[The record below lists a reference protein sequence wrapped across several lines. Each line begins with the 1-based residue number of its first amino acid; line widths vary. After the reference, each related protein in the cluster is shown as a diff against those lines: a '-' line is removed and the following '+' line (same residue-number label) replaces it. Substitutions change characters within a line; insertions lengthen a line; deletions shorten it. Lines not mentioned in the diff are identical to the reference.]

1 MDLNK
6 EQNQAVKH
14 KNGPVLIIAGAG
26 TGKTRVITSRIIN
39 LINNEGVK
47 PEEILALTFTEKA
60 ANEMVE
66 RVDLEM
72 PLGYRELCIKTFH
85 SFSDQILREK
95 GHEIGIDTGYK
106 ILDQVDQWFF
116 FKKNLF
122 NFGLSYYR
130 PLGNPNKFIYDLLWH
145 FSKLKDELI
154 TPEMYLEYAKSLS
167 DEDGVKMLE
176 IANVYKEYQDF
187 LVKNNHF
194 DFADLTYYALKL
206 LSERASVLKEYQERF
221 KYVMIDE
228 FQDTNYAQ
236 FKLAMMIAEKN
247 RNIFVVGD
255 DDQSIYKWRGASL
268 SNMLQFEKNFPEVQ
282 KVVLIEN
289 YRSAAPILDS
299 AYALIQN
306 NNPDRL
312 EIKAGV
318 NKKLKC
324 NVEDSKQSVE
334 INHFPVFVQESAF
347 VAEKIK
353 AIHDKTG
360 TDYKDFAILVRA
372 NNHTHPFIDE
382 LKYLDIPY
390 QVRNPKGLLS
400 LEEIKDLVSV
410 IKFLANPYDDIALL
424 RVLKMEVFD
433 IPMAKILELLNKPKK
448 EHLISALE
456 IENLTIPGMEKGEEK
471 VSEILKELID
481 FSKKENVGLVINEFM
496 NKSGYLK
503 RLIENNKYEEI
514 DNINAFAKHV
524 MKFEKDH
531 NGSSVIDFANYIEL
545 LEEANV
551 PLANDDISD
560 RDSVQVLTAHGA
572 KGLEF
577 DYVFVVNAVNQRFP
591 SSNRGETFE
600 LPQELTKEIYPE
612 GDFRIQ
618 EERRL
623 FYVAMTRA
631 KKQLFITYSDQ
642 YEGAKKWKVSPFV
655 TEVLQS
661 KSAKVIDHDETADAI
676 KKLKEFKSYKPSIFK
691 LPPFKKKV
699 LSYSQFDTFGTCP
712 LKYNYRYMLGVPV
725 PMSHAA
731 NFGSSVHE
739 TLNEFYKLLKAE
751 NGKVSLSDLLNLYEE
766 KWIPYGYESVEH
778 EELRK
783 KQGLEILKAFYEKNS
798 NPWVIPAFLEHNF
811 NIKVD
816 DFMISG
822 RIDRIDKLSD
832 GTFEVIDYKTGQSKD
847 ASYLKKDLQLSIYA
861 LACRDVFRIPV
872 SKLSLYFLE
881 NNEKQSTSRGDPQIN
896 EVKDEIRSFILDMQ
910 TSKFNPTP
918 GFHCQFCDYR
928 IICPAV

>member
-14 KNGPVLIIAGAG
+14 KNGPVLIISGAG